1 MQVSLEV
8 QLTKPQQGR
17 HLVAA
22 ASCFAYRR
30 NTQQEPYLRNSAPQH
45 SESYKNTLIS

>member
-22 ASCFAYRR
+22 ASCFAYSR
-30 NTQQEPYLRNSAPQH
+30 NTQEPYLRNSAPQH
-45 SESYKNTLIS
+45 PESYKNTLIS